1 MECIGAGSRT
11 AVLKR
16 KVLLTCLI
24 MDSRYRKGSFIEQYE
39 EDIEVKPA
47 VDLIPDEYERDD
59 NRKFLVEMFYSEK
72 DGEAK
77 AFRDFLLELGFVV
90 DVTLHEKQRFDKSPP
105 DGDWLAKVQDKI
117 VTNKYEGLMMV
128 FAKVEYKNVD
138 IRHVWSRFT
147 APNCPTLKDKPK
159 IFLFQIL
166 KRQIVDVDAVFTRK
180 FWSATYDTP
189 AEADIAVI
197 YDKYDS
203 DRENIFT
210 KLRKNI
216 RQHGK
221 TEDLTTIISLCGV
234 QNACQPMTMSTMT
247 GRFFFVP
254 HEHRGH
260 HHKLHVMNTKVIDQV
275 RSIHS
280 HLVSNDNESHHQKDN
295 IKKQGSLKRWFV
307 KQFSTKKSRDSNIND
322 VPNSPSSA
330 RARMKENISRDEVK
344 VLRNSSKTY
353 TGEVQGGVWTRVT
366 MSEQV
371 SHTSISSSS
380 AGPSRG
386 GRLTSSLPIGSQ
398 LTQPRK
404 KN

>member
-203 DRENIFT
+203 DQDKDILSILTGNIQMYGY
-210 KLRKNI
+210 K
-216 RQHGK
+216 
-221 TEDLTTIISLCGV
+221 EDLISLITIGSGL
-234 QNACQPMTMSTMT
+234 QYRPMIMSTMT
-247 GRFFFVP
+247 KKFYFQIY
-254 HEHRGH
+254 HLRGH
-260 HHKLHVMNTKVIDQV
+260 IYNVLEKHDTIKQSIEKIKEKIQQPDEKKTKVKKSNSVSFRKNNMGVKMQTSDEVNKRLSTKPPIGTSEGITRRPQGNSTSDDKTRSKHSSTISGNSSASSLNTKLP
-275 RSIHS
+275 S
-280 HLVSNDNESHHQKDN
+280 
-295 IKKQGSLKRWFV
+295 KK
-307 KQFSTKKSRDSNIND
+307 
-322 VPNSPSSA
+322 
-330 RARMKENISRDEVK
+330 
-344 VLRNSSKTY
+344 
-353 TGEVQGGVWTRVT
+353 
-366 MSEQV
+366 
-371 SHTSISSSS
+371 
-380 AGPSRG
+380 
-386 GRLTSSLPIGSQ
+386 PIWK
-398 LTQPRK
+398 P
-404 KN
+404 